1 MSEKNK
7 IIISIQARM
16 GSSRLPGKV
25 LKKICG
31 KQMLQLMLER
41 LSKCKLIDEIIISTT
56 NNKNDD
62 PIFEFT
68 KNYGYQVFIGNE
80 QDCLDRHYQAA
91 KNRNA
96 KFVCKITS
104 DCPLID
110 PEIVDKVIKYFLEN
124 KNKFDYV
131 SNVHPTTYPDGL
143 DVEIFSMS
151 ALEKTWK
158 EAKKNDEREHT
169 TTYMWKNPSIFK
181 IGSIIMPNG
190 ENLFKK
196 ERWTVDYPEDFEF
209 IKKIY
214 ENLYKK
220 DKIFLMD
227 EILEFLIKRKD
238 VKKINQHLIEK
249 NKVH

>member
-1 MSEKNK
+1 MTEKNK

-31 KQMLQLMLER
+31 KHMLQLMLER

-62 PIFEFT
+62 PIFEFA
-68 KNYGYQVFIGNE
+68 KNYGYQVFRGNE

-110 PEIVDKVIKYFLEN
+110 PEIVDKVIKYCLEN

-158 EAKKNDEREHT
+158 EAKKNDDVVALKRILKESIHGFTPEASEVDIIYLQKQSNLT
-169 TTYMWKNPSIFK
+169 T
-181 IGSIIMPNG
+181 
-190 ENLFKK
+190 
-196 ERWTVDYPEDFEF
+196 
-209 IKKIY
+209 
-214 ENLYKK
+214 
-220 DKIFLMD
+220 
-227 EILEFLIKRKD
+227 
-238 VKKINQHLIEK
+238 
-249 NKVH
+249 